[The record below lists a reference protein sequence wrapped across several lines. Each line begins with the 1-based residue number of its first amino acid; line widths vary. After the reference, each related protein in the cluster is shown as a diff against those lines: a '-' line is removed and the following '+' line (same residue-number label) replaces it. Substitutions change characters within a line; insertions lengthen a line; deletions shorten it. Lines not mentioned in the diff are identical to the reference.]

1 MMRETRKCERY
12 LLRQLSEQ
20 RIETDVADFA
30 PEAPPLL
37 VRKPLPYADRWWRS
51 DDGLQLYA
59 RDYPAVA
66 GRVRLPVICLHGMR
80 RNSADFETVAPY
92 IAASE
97 RRVIAPDLRGRGLSE
112 NDPDAGN
119 YHLWTY
125 ARDVA
130 QMCDAF
136 GIGQAV
142 FIGSSM
148 GGLVAM
154 VLATLRPHL
163 VRAAVLNDVG
173 PKLTKKGLARIAAR
187 AEAELAPHED
197 WASVA
202 SVLAEQSS
210 EDYPNYAA
218 SDWLNMAQRLYRKG
232 RDGKLH
238 AAYDPRLTAA
248 CRHLTLD
255 LASYDLEPC
264 YASLAHQRPV
274 LLLHGAQ
281 SDLIGEKEIR
291 AMKRASRAGGG
302 EFTRVDVSHVGH
314 APDLSEAQAR
324 LAIQDFLDA
333 LP

>member
-1 MMRETRKCERY
+1 MSGT
-12 LLRQLSEQ
+12 LRPVSEQ
-20 RIETDVADFA
+20 RIEPGPADFA

-51 DDGLQLYA
+51 EDGLQLYA

-66 GRVRLPVICLHGMR
+66 GRARLPVICLHGMR
-80 RNSADFETVAPY
+80 RNSADFEAVAPY
-92 IAASE
+92 IAALE

-142 FIGSSM
+142 VIGSSM
-148 GGLVAM
+148 GGLAAM
-154 VLATLRPHL
+154 VLATLRPNL
-163 VRAAVLNDVG
+163 VRATVLNDVG
-173 PKLTKKGLARIAAR
+173 PKPARKGLARIAAR
-187 AEAELAPHED
+187 AGADPAPHDD
-197 WASVA
+197 WAGLA
-202 SVLAEQSS
+202 AALAEQSG
-210 EDYPNYAA
+210 EDYPNYKAA
-218 SDWLNMAQRLYRKG
+218 DWLNMARRLYRKG
-232 RDGKLH
+232 RDGRLH
-238 AAYDPRLTAA
+238 PAFDARLTAA

-255 LASYDLEPC
+255 LAAYDLEPC
-264 YASLAHQRPV
+264 YASLAHRRPV

-291 AMKRASRAGGG
+291 AMKRVSRAGGG
-302 EFTRVDVSHVGH
+302 DFTHVDVSHVGH
-314 APDLSEAQAR
+314 APDLSEAQSR